1 MALQPLAATGL
12 VAGPAMSAP
21 LAMPATS
28 PRRTRRRVVSW
39 ANAFVAV
46 SNRRASMN
54 TRSLQGRSR
63 RPATAAPAPSVV
75 CDPLWS
81 MATSL
86 CRQVDAPHRS
96 DVRLFYWEV
105 PRLEEVRPRLGGRRD
120 CLDAGLD
127 AQRCGQSAEVADGL
141 GHSGTR
147 RRFPGYAVG
156 SRDRALREQDDG
168 EDSGE
173 GQHESRTNRCRAGGG
188 RARNGA

>member
-1 MALQPLAATGL
+1 M
-12 VAGPAMSAP
+12 
-21 LAMPATS
+21 
-28 PRRTRRRVVSW
+28 
-39 ANAFVAV
+39 
-46 SNRRASMN
+46 
-54 TRSLQGRSR
+54 
-63 RPATAAPAPSVV
+63 V

-96 DVRLFYWEV
+96 DVRLFGWEA
-105 PRLEEVRPRLGGRRD
+105 PRLGEAPPTLGGRLDR
-120 CLDAGLD
+120 LDAGLD
-127 AQRCGQSAEVADGL
+127 AQRGGQSAEVADGP

-173 GQHESRTNRCRAGGG
+173 GQHESRTN
-188 RARNGA
+188 